1 MEHPEM
7 EHPTKETPML
17 VRDRMTQDPI
27 TIAPEASVHDA
38 FRLINERGVHYLPVL
53 DGRDR
58 LVGVV
63 TRMDLL
69 RASPSAATTLT
80 VFEANYLLAHLQVRE
95 VMTAPP
101 ITVPGDAPLEEA
113 ARLMVDRDI
122 SCLPVVDVV
131 SRAQLA
137 QRALGKPREQLVGII
152 TQGDIFAA
160 FVEILGGEDPVLRV
174 TIRSPD
180 VPGELARLTGLIAE
194 LGGNLHSV
202 ASFRTGDPA
211 YVFFTFRLEG
221 VEQDTL
227 LPALEAAG
235 EQVVHVCCTGV

>member
-1 MEHPEM
+1 
-7 EHPTKETPML
+7 ML
-17 VRDRMTQDPI
+17 VRDRMTKDPI
-27 TIAPEASVHDA
+27 SIAPEASVHDA
-38 FRLINERGVHYLPVL
+38 FRVISERGVHYLPVL
-53 DGRDR
+53 DSRNK
-58 LVGVV
+58 LVGLV
-63 TRMDLL
+63 TRTDLL

-95 VMTAPP
+95 VMTTPP

-113 ARLMVDRDI
+113 ARLMVEREI

-131 SRAQLA
+131 SRT
-137 QRALGKPREQLVGII
+137 LGKPREQLVGII
-152 TQGDIFAA
+152 TEGDIFAA
-160 FVEILGGEDPVLRV
+160 FVEILGGEDAVLRV

-221 VEQDTL
+221 VEQETL

-235 EQVVHVCCTGV
+235 EQVVHVCCTGA